1 MIERY
6 LANYTEPEARAFGMA
21 HAAPANLNGRPL
33 QNTRVWQGC
42 LVIPAFDEA
51 FEPLH
56 RQLTSLSSADVLAI
70 LVINAPENANPKAIA
85 NTQNLLKQLHEQDY
99 EHVIVVDR
107 ASDGLRLNPKQ
118 GVGLA
123 RKIGCDLALAL
134 RLAGRARSDWLLQSD
149 ADVVFPAGYTDLLY
163 QSPVND
169 SAGARIFPHHH
180 YSSDPTL
187 HYAGQLYDQ
196 HMSYYVA
203 GLAMAGSG
211 YAHHSLG
218 STIAVHATSYAA
230 VRGYPKRSAGEDF
243 YLLNKICKLAPVE
256 RLAGPALSIE
266 ARTSA
271 RVPFGTGPAL
281 RKIVDSLI
289 EDPSGDGYLSYH
301 PACFQLLGRA
311 LGALN
316 RWAAE
321 PDKTI
326 ESDVSGRLSALGFDG
341 FAQGLNKQKT
351 SAKHRHRAVHDWF
364 DGLKT
369 LQFIHGCQT
378 TYTDQSLTRTLA
390 SLEPEFHRKVFEFQI
405 NND

>member
-6 LANYTEPEARAFGMA
+6 LANYTEPEARAFGM
-21 HAAPANLNGRPL
+21 LTRPC
-33 QNTRVWQGC
+33 QSPWQASTNTRVWQGC

-56 RQLTSLSSADVLAI
+56 RQLASLSSADVLAI

-134 RLAGRARSDWLLQSD
+134 RLAGRAFGLAVVSD
-149 ADVVFPAGYTDLLY
+149 ADVVSCGLYRFAVPKPRQRFHWRTNLSAPSVQQRPYPALRRSTLRPAHELLRCRTGHGR
-163 QSPVND
+163 QWLRPSQLRQRIAVRRVLCC
-169 SAGARIFPHHH
+169 GARL
-180 YSSDPTL
+180 S
-187 HYAGQLYDQ
+187 
-196 HMSYYVA
+196 
-203 GLAMAGSG
+203 
-211 YAHHSLG
+211 
-218 STIAVHATSYAA
+218 
-230 VRGYPKRSAGEDF
+230 KRSAGEGF
-243 YLLNKICKLAPVE
+243 LPLNKICKLAPVE

-266 ARTSA
+266 ARTS

-311 LGALN
+311 LEALN
-316 RWAAE
+316 RW
-321 PDKTI
+321 PRNRI
-326 ESDVSGRLSALGFDG
+326 RRLKAMYQ
-341 FAQGLNKQKT
+341 AVY
-351 SAKHRHRAVHDWF
+351 RH
-364 DGLKT
+364 
-369 LQFIHGCQT
+369 
-378 TYTDQSLTRTLA
+378 LA
-390 SLEPEFHRKVFEFQI
+390 PTVLLRV
-405 NND
+405 